1 MEDPSFRVTT
11 DPETG
16 QTIISGMGE
25 LHLEII
31 TDRLLR
37 DFSVA
42 ANVGKPQ
49 VSYKETITKTVEAE
63 GRYDKQAAG
72 SGEVGVVKLELG
84 PGERGSGFSFV
95 NAAKGGEIP
104 SAFIPTIEQ
113 GCEESVE
120 SGMLGGFPVA
130 DVKVRL
136 LGGEFNED
144 DSTERSFRIAAAI
157 AMSQGLRIADPVLL
171 EPVMKVEVVTPDAF
185 RGAIQGDLNSRRGQ
199 ITGIE
204 MRGNA
209 QVISAEVPLAEMF
222 GYVSSVRSMT
232 QGRASYTMQF
242 SHYDQAPDSV
252 VDGIV
257 AR

>member
-1 MEDPSFRVTT
+1 
-11 DPETG
+11 
-16 QTIISGMGE
+16 MGE

-49 VSYKETITKTVEAE
+49 VSYKETITKSVKVQ
-63 GRYDKQAAG
+63 GRYDKQAG
-72 SGEVGVVKLELG
+72 GTGEFGVVRLELG
-84 PGERGSGFSFV
+84 PGERGSGFSFENGV
-95 NAAKGGEIP
+95 KDGEIP
-104 SAFIPTIEQ
+104 SEFIPAIES

-120 SGMLGGFPVA
+120 SGMLGGFRVA

-136 LGGEFNED
+136 MGGEFHDEY
-144 DSTERSFRIAAAI
+144 SSERSFKIAS
-157 AMSQGLRIADPVLL
+157 AMAMGEGLRIADPVLL
-171 EPVMKVEVVTPDAF
+171 EPVMSVEVVTPDEF

-252 VDGIV
+252 VDRIV